1 LETGVD
7 KQQLQAALT
16 TAGRVL
22 TSTLDLDAV
31 LEELILEI
39 KTLLGATGGSVLLL
53 DPASDKLVF
62 AAVVAPDAQALV
74 GVQLPLAAGIAGWTI
89 QQRQPVLVDDAQN
102 DPRFYNQIDHLTGL
116 TTQSL
121 LAVPLIFKDRAIGVI
136 EIINKAKGR
145 FNQQD
150 LEILETLA
158 GSAAIAIENA
168 RLYEELERRAHHLAV
183 LHEMDRAITASL
195 RLSDVYHVFSLHAAR
210 LFPYDWLAIARL
222 DGEEIRRTYMAGE
235 DKSGLPRQTIL
246 PRKTSAAGW
255 VISRGQPLLRHDLA
269 PDTGFADDEQLV
281 ALGIRSN
288 LIIPLRVKGRIIGTW
303 ELGSRQLG
311 AYNAGDLE
319 LLQAMAD
326 QLAIAIENARLFE
339 QVQSGREQLRRLA
352 QQVVSTQEEER
363 QRLSRELHD
372 EAGQVLTALKIGLTL
387 IRDDLPAPMET
398 LHQRMVEA
406 VDLTDITMERLR
418 TLARDLRPPALDT
431 AGLIPTLEGL
441 CHEFGRRVGLA
452 IAFEAEELSP
462 LADLVNICLY
472 RFLQEALTNVAKHA
486 QATQVWVKLST
497 GAGDVRLEVQ
507 DNGRGFDPQTGPQPA
522 GIGLLG
528 LQERLDV
535 LGGRLEIESQ
545 PGQGVCLIAHLPRE
559 EN

>member
-1 LETGVD
+1 MD

-39 KTLLGATGGSVLLL
+39 KILLEATGGSVLLL

-62 AAVVAPDAQALV
+62 AAVVAPDARALI
-74 GVQLPLAAGIAGWTI
+74 GVRLPPTAGIAGWTI

-102 DPRFYNQIDHLTGL
+102 DPRFYNQIDNLTGL
-116 TTQSL
+116 TTHSL
-121 LAVPLIFKDRAIGVI
+121 LAVPLIFKERAIGVI
-136 EIINKAKGR
+136 EIINKANGH
-145 FNQQD
+145 FNRQD

-168 RLYEELERRAHHLAV
+168 RLYEELERRAQHLAV

-195 RLSDVYHVFSLHAAR
+195 RLGDVYHVFSLHAAR
-210 LFPYDWLAIARL
+210 LFPYDWLSIAQL
-222 DGEEIRRTYMAGE
+222 DGAEIRFNYVAGE
-235 DKSGLPRQTIL
+235 IKNSLPPQTVL
-246 PRKTSAAGW
+246 PRKTSAVGW
-255 VISRGQPLLRHDLA
+255 VMSRGQPMLRHDLT

-311 AYNAGDLE
+311 AYHADDLE

-352 QQVVSTQEEER
+352 QQVVSAQEEER

-387 IRDDLPAPMET
+387 IRDDLPAPMDT
-398 LHQRMVEA
+398 LRQRMGEA
-406 VDLTDITMERLR
+406 VTLTDTTMERLR

-441 CHEFGRRVGLA
+441 CHEFAQRVHLA
-452 IAFEAEELSP
+452 IEFEAEELP
-462 LADLVNICLY
+462 ALPDLVNICLY

-486 QATQVWVKLST
+486 QATQVGVKLSA
-497 GAGDVRLEVQ
+497 GASAVSLMVR
-507 DNGRGFDPQTGPQPA
+507 DNGQGFDLQTWPQPT

-528 LQERLDV
+528 LRERLDL

-545 PGQGVCLIAHLPRE
+545 PGQGACLRAYLPWE